1 MSPVAVATFLAL
13 LGAVAF
19 TASLI
24 LVVMAGLVGGDARAA
39 MRRLVSPYA
48 LGAALVVAVT
58 AMSGSLYFSEVAR
71 LEPCVL
77 CWYQRIAMFPLA
89 IVLAVGLFPY
99 DARVVRYGL
108 PLAAAGALLA
118 LYHLGLVAG
127 WIPESSAPCRQGL
140 PCSDPQV
147 VWLGFVT
154 IPLLA
159 LAAFVA
165 IAGLLL
171 AAHFKDSQ

>member
-1 MSPVAVATFLAL
+1 MSGRAAGTGRGWPFVFLAWAVAAVAT
-13 LGAVAF
+13 LGALF
-19 TASLI
+19 LGE
-24 LVVMAGLVGGDARAA
+24 VMG
-39 MRRLVSPYA
+39 YA
-48 LGAALVVAVT
+48 
-58 AMSGSLYFSEVAR
+58 
-71 LEPCVL
+71 PCVL

-127 WIPESSAPCRQGL
+127 WIPESAAPCRQGV

-159 LAAFVA
+159 LAAFAA
-165 IAGLLL
+165 IAVLLL
-171 AAHFKDSQ
+171 VARSKDSQ